1 MHWELQHI
9 THRHYA
15 LEMNGD
21 ALMDNVSQLMG
32 SI

>member
-9 THRHYA
+9 AHRNYA

-21 ALMDNVSQLMG
+21 AVMDNGSQPV
-32 SI
+32 

>member
-9 THRHYA
+9 THRNYA

-21 ALMDNVSQLMG
+21 AVMDNG
-32 SI
+32 SPQM